1 VEEILRR
8 NIEALR
14 RGPAWISRPIR
25 DMREIPPEALGR
37 ARSGDPTIAVRAEDG
52 AEIHLHSRY
61 DPREEGRAFAA
72 DLDPGPLDT
81 IVLLGIGLGYPLRAI
96 LEKAGPGNPVIA
108 IERDPALVRAALS
121 SLPMDDVLARKNL
134 FIFAGVEP
142 EQAIA
147 VLSSWAGLFL
157 GAGIRLVPHPAS
169 GRAFGGYYDRM
180 REMIREFVRSG
191 AVLVRTSLYLSRV
204 SFENRLLNLR
214 LYAESPGLRP
224 YRGRFRGHPGVVV
237 AAGPS
242 LDRNV
247 EDLRRFTGKAPIIA
261 VSTALKILLG
271 RGIRPDFTT
280 IIDYHRLSRRY
291 FEEIPAAARIPLV
304 CDLKANA
311 DAIRAYGGPLIF
323 GNDRT
328 INTLLG
334 GACGDK
340 GDIVFGSTVAHAAFS
355 LARYFGCDPI
365 ILVGQDLAYTDGQ
378 LHAAGSA
385 IYAQSFAEF
394 GRFYTFEMKEWE
406 YYLIHRPT
414 LHRVPAIGGGE
425 VLTCDI
431 FRTYLHEFEKLF
443 LSGRERVIDATE
455 GGALKRGAD
464 PMRLADAARA
474 FATRDLAPDLLRVPE
489 DAPEERAARVR
500 SVYEALEGTRAACRT
515 LDDLYA
521 RAIEEI
527 DRAVERT
534 ERGLD
539 ADDIVRRLQ
548 PIKDGLR
555 GHGPLYLAL
564 SHLAQADL
572 LLRMKADREIET
584 GAPAGVERQAL
595 QAIRDREY
603 VKGLRN
609 ALGFLEDCLDRS
621 RDEFGAAWPDL
632 AAERVPPHP

>member
-1 VEEILRR
+1 MEETLRR

-14 RGPAWISRPIR
+14 SGPAWMSAPIR
-25 DMREIPPEALGR
+25 DLPAMPTAALST

-52 AEIHLHSRY
+52 AEVWLHSKY
-61 DPREEGRAFAA
+61 DPRREAAGLAGEGTA
-72 DLDPGPLDT
+72 GPLDT

-96 LEKAGPGNPVIA
+96 LEKVGPANPVVA

-121 SLPMDDVLARKNL
+121 MLPMDDVLVRKNL
-134 FIFAGVEP
+134 FIFAGAEP
-142 EQAIA
+142 DRVMA

-157 GAGIRLVPHPAS
+157 GSGIRLIAHPAS
-169 GRAFGGYYDRM
+169 ARAFAGYYGRM
-180 REMIREFVRSG
+180 REAIREFVRSG
-191 AVLVRTSLYLSRV
+191 TVLVRTSLYLSRV

-214 LYAESPGLRP
+214 SYAESPGLRP
-224 YRGRFRGHPGVVV
+224 YRGRFRGYPGVVV

-247 EDLRRFTGKAPIIA
+247 EDLRRIAGKAPIIA
-261 VSTALKILLG
+261 VSTGLKILLG
-271 RGIRPDFTT
+271 RGIRPDFTA

-328 INTLLG
+328 INTLLR

-385 IYAQSFAEF
+385 VYGQSFAEF
-394 GRFYTFEMKEWE
+394 GRFHTFEMKEWE
-406 YYLIHRPT
+406 YYLIHRPN

-443 LSGRERVIDATE
+443 AAGRERVIDATE
-455 GGALKRGAD
+455 GGARKSGAE
-464 PMRLADAARA
+464 PMSLADAARA
-474 FATRDLAPDLLRVPE
+474 FATRDLPPDLLRIPE
-489 DAPEERAARVR
+489 DSPEERAARVR
-500 SVYEALEGTRAACRT
+500 AMYDAVRETRSACRT
-515 LDDLYA
+515 LDGLYG
-521 RAIEEI
+521 RALEEMERI
-527 DRAVERT
+527 LERT
-534 ERGLD
+534 ARGLD
-539 ADDIVRRLQ
+539 ADDIVRRIQ
-548 PIKDGLR
+548 PIRDELR
-555 GHGPLYLAL
+555 AHGPLYHAL

-572 LLRMKADREIET
+572 LLRMKADREIDVE
-584 GAPAGVERQAL
+584 APAGVERQAR

-603 VKGLRN
+603 LKGLRN
-609 ALGFLEDCLDRS
+609 ALGFLEECLERS
-621 RDEFGAAWPDL
+621 RDEFLSAWPDL
-632 AAERVPPHP
+632 AGESVRR